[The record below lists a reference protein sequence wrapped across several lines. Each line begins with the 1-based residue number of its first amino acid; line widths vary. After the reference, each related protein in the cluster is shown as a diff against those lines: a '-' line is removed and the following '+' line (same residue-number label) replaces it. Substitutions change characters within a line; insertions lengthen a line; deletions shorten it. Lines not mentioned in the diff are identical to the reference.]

1 MPKRSKTE
9 SAKSKVESAVALGG
23 LGASLG
29 GPVGGGIGALTG
41 LIIGDDKI
49 VFPLDMIA
57 IPAYQAYLLDSGV
70 PPQFQ
75 IYIRAGETLMPTGG
89 NVDDVQESDARMAFE
104 PIPQGIDAVAGR
116 SRKSPLT
123 AYQKRYKKAF
133 KKVAPKYKRKDGKTW
148 KMNGF
153 QRAVNEAHKIARGMK

>member
-23 LGASLG
+23 LGASIG
-29 GPVGGGIGALTG
+29 GPVGAGLGAVTG

-57 IPAYQAYLLDSGV
+57 IPAYQAYLLDSAI
-70 PPQFQ
+70 PPAFQ

-89 NVDDVQESDARMAFE
+89 NVDDVAESDPSMAFE
-104 PIPQGIDAVAGR
+104 RIPQGVEAVAGR
-116 SRKSPLT
+116 SRKRPLT

-133 KKVAPKYKRKDGKTW
+133 KKVAPKFKKKNGQW
-148 KMNGF
+148 KVDGF
-153 QRAVNEAHKIARGMK
+153 QRAVNQAHKVARGMN